1 MTGSI
6 DTIMDVSDLRKRI
19 LRALEEA
26 RTDAA
31 ARRATIDEAARAYE
45 GFLENIAVPLA
56 RQAVQVLNGS
66 GNPFAV
72 NTPAGTVR
80 IVSDNSPLTFIEIA
94 LDTTGAEPTVIGR
107 VSLTRGRQGQV
118 VEERPVVAG
127 KGIAQITE
135 ENLSAFFV
143 AEIPRLIVKS

>member
-1 MTGSI
+1 MARSI
-6 DTIMDVSDLRKRI
+6 DIIMDVSDLRKRI
-19 LRALEEA
+19 LRALEDA

-31 ARRATIDEAARAYE
+31 ARRTTIDEATRAYE

-80 IVSDNSPLTFIEIA
+80 IVSDNSPQTFIEIA
-94 LDTTGAEPTVIGR
+94 LDTTGAQGLVLGR

-118 VEERPVVAG
+118 VEERPVAPG
-127 KGIAQITE
+127 KAIAQLTE
-135 ENLSAFFV
+135 EDLSAFFV

>member
-1 MTGSI
+1 
-6 DTIMDVSDLRKRI
+6 MDVSELRKRI
-19 LRALEEA
+19 LRALDDA
-26 RTDAA
+26 RNDAA
-31 ARRATIDEAARAYE
+31 MRRTTVDEAGKAYE
-45 GFLENIAVPLA
+45 TFLENIAIPLS

-80 IVSDNSPLTFIEIA
+80 VASENSPQTFIEIA

-127 KGIAQITE
+127 KAIAQLTE
-135 ENLSAFFV
+135 EDLSAFFV

>member
-1 MTGSI
+1 
-6 DTIMDVSDLRKRI
+6 MDVSELRKRI
-19 LRALEEA
+19 LRALEDA
-26 RTDAA
+26 RHDASERRTAVDHA
-31 ARRATIDEAARAYE
+31 AKAYE
-45 GFLENIAVPLA
+45 EFLENIGIPIA

-80 IVSDNSPLTFIEIA
+80 VVSENSPQTFIEIA

-118 VEERPVVAG
+118 VEERPVAAD
-127 KGIAQITE
+127 KAIAQITE
-135 ENLSAFFV
+135 EDLSAFFV